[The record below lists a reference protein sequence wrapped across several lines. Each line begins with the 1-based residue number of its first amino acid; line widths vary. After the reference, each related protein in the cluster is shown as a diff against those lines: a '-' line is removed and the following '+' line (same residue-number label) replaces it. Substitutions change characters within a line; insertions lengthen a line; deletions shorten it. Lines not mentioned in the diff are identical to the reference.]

1 MQNPVPDNAYLLGT
15 QFGAAIPLDMA
26 RPKAALILGLNA
38 GATISITLP
47 EDINLATVYCDKFF
61 LLVAS
66 EEAIPAEGVW
76 IPQGFYGEA
85 GTFYDLLLP
94 KVIQIRASEAGTI
107 KINTLVRWAAV
118 ANEGAYRSS

>member
-26 RPKAALILGLNA
+26 RPKAALILGLNT

-47 EDINLATVYCDKFF
+47 EDINLTTVYCDKAF

-66 EEAIPAEGVW
+66 EAALPADGVW
-76 IPQGFYGEA
+76 IPEGFYGEA

-94 KVIQIRASEAGTI
+94 KVIQVRAAEAGTI